1 MRSKTIFV
9 KFVSDVPLI
18 NQNSLCDRFLIFLS
32 TERPFKTK
40 SLAENKL
47 SNSPFS
53 YLNLRQ
59 QFVAHFCFALC
70 HSHAILF

>member
-1 MRSKTIFV
+1 MRSVFNI
-9 KFVSDVPLI
+9 
-18 NQNSLCDRFLIFLS
+18 LS

-47 SNSPFS
+47 SNSPFF

-59 QFVAHFCFALC
+59 QFAAHFCFALC
-70 HSHAILF
+70 HSYAILF